1 MSTPWEEGEG
11 EEGEG
16 EREGRRGVRWAPE
29 LACGEEKETESPLST
44 ASKSATV
51 APFSPVVQEKEDTQP
66 TNQQQQQQVCVCV
79 CKRERTC
86 IAIYM
91 HLYTE
96 CIAVLLYV

>member
-1 MSTPWEEGEG
+1 M
-11 EEGEG
+11 
-16 EREGRRGVRWAPE
+16 RWAPE
-29 LACGEEKETESPLST
+29 LACGEEKEPGLST
-44 ASKSATV
+44 ATV

-66 TNQQQQQQVCVCV
+66 TSKQQQQQQVCVRE
-79 CKRERTC
+79 RERTC

>member
-1 MSTPWEEGEG
+1 MSTPG

-16 EREGRRGVRWAPE
+16 EGEGEGRRGVRWAPE

-44 ASKSATV
+44 ADATSKSATV

-66 TNQQQQQQVCVCV
+66 TNQQQHQQVCVCV

-91 HLYTE
+91 YLYTE
-96 CIAVLLYV
+96 CI